1 MKNERQK
8 QLNENLDDVITTSKD
23 IRNYLLDENVAD
35 EEKKEKLKVLKTALE
50 ANKNILDDNDFNKLE
65 KLKELLDKKIITQ
78 EDYDCKKKEILEK
91 M

>member
-23 IRNYLLDENVAD
+23 IRNYLLDENVTD

-50 ANKNILDDNDFNKLE
+50 ANKNIVSASCVIVNIENLVK
-65 KLKELLDKKIITQ
+65 
-78 EDYDCKKKEILEK
+78 
-91 M
+91 

>member
-1 MKNERQK
+1 MKNDRQK

-50 ANKNILDDNDFNKLE
+50 ANKNIVSASCVIVNIENLIK
-65 KLKELLDKKIITQ
+65 
-78 EDYDCKKKEILEK
+78 
-91 M
+91 

>member
-23 IRNYLLDENVAD
+23 IRNYLLDGNVAD

-50 ANKNILDDNDFNKLE
+50 ANKNIVSASCVIVNIENLAK
-65 KLKELLDKKIITQ
+65 
-78 EDYDCKKKEILEK
+78 
-91 M
+91 